1 VRALLEGILAGL
13 GIAVP
18 VGPIAVLLVDL
29 SMRRG
34 FAPAAPAALG
44 AASAD
49 LTYATV
55 AAVLGSAAAAA
66 LEPLEEPLRVISV
79 GVLLT
84 IAGVRTWRLFRGAD
98 RGASEPIPERRSE
111 SRSERRSERGG
122 PATYLAFLGLT
133 LLNPVTVAYFA
144 ALILGL
150 QADALTGAGAKAV
163 FVAGAFAAS
172 AAWQLTLVG
181 AGAFLHRRLPANA
194 ALVTGL
200 AGSVLIVAFAVR
212 LALA

>member
-1 VRALLEGILAGL
+1 VRALFEGVLAGL

-29 SMRRG
+29 STRRG
-34 FAPAAPAALG
+34 FAHAVPAALG

-55 AAVLGSAAAAA
+55 AAVLGTAAARA
-66 LEPLEEPLRVISV
+66 LEPLETPLHVVSV
-79 GVLLT
+79 VVLFA
-84 IAGVRTWRLFRGAD
+84 IAGVRTWRLV
-98 RGASEPIPERRSE
+98 ASRRAEAVRPASD
-111 SRSERRSERGG
+111 RRSERGG
-122 PATYLAFLGLT
+122 ARTYLAFLGLT

-150 QADALTGAGAKAV
+150 QDDTLTGPASKAL
-163 FVAGAFAAS
+163 FVLGAFGAS

-181 AGAFLHRRLPANA
+181 VSGLLHHRLPTNA
-194 ALVTGL
+194 TLVTGL
-200 AGSVLIVAFAVR
+200 VGNAVI
-212 LALA
+212 LALAIRLLVGG

>member
-1 VRALLEGILAGL
+1 VRALLEGSLAGL
-13 GIAVP
+13 GVAVP

-34 FAPAAPAALG
+34 FAHAVPAALG

-55 AAVLGSAAAAA
+55 AAVLGTAAARA
-66 LEPLEEPLRVISV
+66 LEPLETPLHVVSV
-79 GVLLT
+79 AVLFA
-84 IAGVRTWRLFRGAD
+84 IAGVRTWRLVSSRRAVAAEPVGD
-98 RGASEPIPERRSE
+98 RRT
-111 SRSERRSERGG
+111 ERGG
-122 PATYLAFLGLT
+122 ASTYLAFLGLT

-150 QADALTGAGAKAV
+150 QGDTLTGPASKAL
-163 FVAGAFAAS
+163 FVLGAFGAS

-181 AGAFLHRRLPANA
+181 AGGLVHHRLPANA
-194 ALVTGL
+194 TLVTGL
-200 AGSVLIVAFAVR
+200 VGNAVIVALGIR
-212 LALA
+212 LLVGG

>member
-18 VGPIAVLLVDL
+18 VGPIAILLVDV

-34 FAPAAPAALG
+34 FGSAVPAAIG

-49 LTYATV
+49 LGYVTV
-55 AAVLGSAAAAA
+55 AALVGSAAADA
-66 LEPLEEPLRVISV
+66 LEPLEQPLRAVSV
-79 GVLLT
+79 GVLLAL
-84 IAGVRTWRLFRGAD
+84 AGGRTWRLLRARDGGAPQPP
-98 RGASEPIPERRSE
+98 R
-111 SRSERRSERGG
+111 ERRSERGG

-150 QADALTGAGAKAV
+150 QADTLTGNGSKAL

-181 AGAFLHRRLPANA
+181 FGAFLHHRLPPNA

-200 AGSVLIVAFAVR
+200 VGSVVIVAFAVR
-212 LALA
+212 LALG